1 MAGTEPDEYLP
12 FDTNAEYDPDFSTDS
27 YGLSDMEPSPRR
39 PSAPRGRPAA
49 PSAAAAS
56 GSATKKKWTKA
67 QAQKLPTTEID
78 VSEDPVYANNQRV
91 TAYWERIAEKYN
103 AAKPANAYKRHKEQ
117 LRKHWDQIKKQVNL
131 FAAEYEKCEREQASG
146 ESLADVRDKAM
157 QSYIL
162 LYGDFKHYQSWAL
175 LRDKQ
180 KFVGGVIPQ
189 SMAARRRASKRTFNA
204 YTSSDSGASPMD
216 LNSPVFEDESS
227 GTPMSSRRP
236 PGVKAAKGKATSTSV
251 APR

>member
-1 MAGTEPDEYLP
+1 MDSGDYPNSPMFGGARWPGTEPDEYRP
-12 FDTNAEYDPDFSTDS
+12 FDNNAEYDPDFSTHS
-27 YGLSDMEPSPRR
+27 YGLSDMELSPHR
-39 PSAPRGRPAA
+39 PS
-49 PSAAAAS
+49 AS
-56 GSATKKKWTKA
+56 GSASKKKRTKA
-67 QAQKLPTTEID
+67 RAQKLPTTEID

-91 TAYWERIAEKYN
+91 AAYWERIAEKYN
-103 AAKPANAYKRHKEQ
+103 AAKPANAYKRHREQ

-146 ESLADVRDKAM
+146 ESLVDVRDKAM
-157 QSYIL
+157 QSYIS

-189 SMAARRRASKRTFNA
+189 STAARRRASKRTFND
-204 YTSSDSGASPMD
+204 YTSSDSGTSPMD

-236 PGVKAAKGKATSTSV
+236 PGVKAAKG
-251 APR
+251 